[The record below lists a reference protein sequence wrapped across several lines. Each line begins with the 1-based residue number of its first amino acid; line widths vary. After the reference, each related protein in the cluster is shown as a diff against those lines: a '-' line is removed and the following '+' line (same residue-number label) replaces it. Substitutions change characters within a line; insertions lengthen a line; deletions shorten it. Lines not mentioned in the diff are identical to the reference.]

1 MPIEIKNLLFQPLCL
16 HLAGDGS
23 KSLHL
28 NPREKRLI
36 QADEVSEEIR
46 RAEKRGSIALT
57 DTGNRPAPDS
67 PAPVKAGAPPNK
79 GGRPRRGG
87 R

>member
-28 NPREKRLI
+28 NPREKRVI
-36 QADEVSEEIR
+36 QTEEVSDEIR

-57 DTGNRPAPDS
+57 DTGNRPMHEA
-67 PAPVKAGAPPNK
+67 PAPVRTGAPPNK